1 MNADRPEWCKRLLF
15 GLPDDFDFGLIRTE
29 DDAELLMQVL
39 PNRDRGVAAL
49 RLFEALGARRD
60 KHVVNSGLMEAWDH
74 DHGGVLAAFG
84 DEQGFADALRTVAK
98 PFRRKRPV
106 RAWRGVSSPQAAY
119 GISWTTDRDVACW
132 FAMRFRDC
140 HSSPLVFVADISP
153 DFIITEHNERS
164 ERELLVDPLALAE
177 WVRVVLDDPEGGDI
191 GVNDLLDGQ
200 QPSQAACDDWQL
212 AYERQVDAIRRG
224 NARRLARLRIAGEN
238 KCLG

>member
-1 MNADRPEWCKRLLF
+1 MNADRPEWCKRLQF

-29 DDAELLMQVL
+29 DDAEWLMLVL
-39 PNRDRGVAAL
+39 PNRYRGVAAL
-49 RLFEALGARRD
+49 RLYEALGARRD
-60 KHVVNSGLMEAWDH
+60 KRIVYSGLMSAWDH
-74 DHGGVLAAFG
+74 DHGKVLAAFD
-84 DEQGFADALRTVAK
+84 DEQVFADALRKVAK

-106 RAWRGVSSPQAAY
+106 RAWRGVSSPHAAY

-153 DFIITEHNERS
+153 DFIITEHNERF
-164 ERELLVDPLALAE
+164 ERELLVNPLAIAGS
-177 WVRVVLDDPEGGDI
+177 VRVVLDDPESGDI
-191 GVNDLLDGQ
+191 GVDELLDGQ
-200 QPSQAACDDWQL
+200 RPSQAALDEWQL

-224 NARRLARLRIAGEN
+224 NARRLAHLRIDGEN